1 MATDINLHVH
11 PDATTA
17 FLQRG
22 ESMWFLVY
30 TGRPGFS
37 RQMQPIT
44 NGEIDGALSALCRC
58 PTHRHKAQ
66 TRPRAVADAG
76 LCKSRQENRF
86 VTCRWRTGSS
96 ET

>member
-44 NGEIDGALSALCRC
+44 NGEIDGAIPDHVSGEQVVSYIETRLEAAGYEVQRSPAGGH
-58 PTHRHKAQ
+58 PTWSL
-66 TRPRAVADAG
+66 T
-76 LCKSRQENRF
+76 F
-86 VTCRWRTGSS
+86 TGR
-96 ET
+96 E